1 MGKAFAVL
9 VVGTVVAT
17 FLVPFHGLTL
27 YQRAARRLL
36 PSAAETQQK
45 RASMPVS
52 APVRREKVRSETPKE
67 SLSGRDRKVLDRLV
81 SESRTDSR

>member
-17 FLVPFHGLTL
+17 FLVPFHGLT
-27 YQRAARRLL
+27 L